1 MQVSIDAEG
10 TDNSWVFLP
19 RTMHWCVVEW
29 IEHKDNKL
37 VVNLDTICDSAFI
50 EFTLLA
56 IKFA

>member
-10 TDNSWVFLP
+10 TDGSWVFIP
-19 RTMHWCVVEW
+19 KTMHWCVVEW
-29 IEHKDNKL
+29 VEYKGNKL
-37 VVNLDTICDSAFI
+37 VVNLDTICASAYI